1 MPSNFELKGGDQ
13 MASLNLPVLA
23 SILVGVDPTGQHN
36 LETQFVRGE
45 EIATL
50 RQMLVDKY
58 GDRGDIARALQERDA
73 AALAAALGR
82 ANPPLDSDTEIARL
96 AQSLVK

>member
-1 MPSNFELKGGDQ
+1 
-13 MASLNLPVLA
+13 MASLNLSVLA

-50 RQMLVDKY
+50 RQMLLDKY
-58 GDRGDIARALQERDA
+58 GGQSDIARALQERDA
-73 AALAAALGR
+73 TALTEAFSR
-82 ANPPLDSDTEIARL
+82 ANPPLDSDTEIVRL
-96 AQSLVK
+96 TQSLQK